1 VLKKEERSLKNVKHI
16 IDVRKLNID
25 EDRKKQL

>member
-1 VLKKEERSLKNVKHI
+1 MLKKEERLLKNMKHI
-16 IDVRKLNID
+16 INVRKLNIN